1 MIPHIFQNKKPVIS
15 MEVFPPKPDAPV
27 DVINQTLSKLS
38 DMHPD
43 YISVTYGAGGSNT
56 KRNREVAR
64 RIVDDCGCP
73 ALGHLTCVGASPDT
87 IDNVLDGFIQAG
99 ITDVLALRGDV
110 PGGMSAAGTFTHF
123 RYASELV
130 AYIAKRGGFS
140 IAAACYPETHFESDT
155 AGEDMD
161 MLKRKVDCGVELLVS
176 QLFFDTEAY
185 LDFCTKARASGIEI
199 PITAGVMPVRDAS
212 QILRMTT
219 LCGASIPAAL
229 SKLIARYGNSQE
241 DFAEAGFE
249 YACGQIRTLLDNGVD
264 GVHLYT
270 MNRPALIRRIVDAV
284 L

>member
-1 MIPHIFQNKKPVIS
+1 MIPQLFQNKKPVIS
-15 MEVFPPKPDAPV
+15 MEVFPPKPDAPI
-27 DVINQTLSKLS
+27 DVIDKTLSKLS

-56 KRNREVAR
+56 KRNREVAK

-73 ALGHLTCVGASPDT
+73 ALGHLTCVGATPDM
-87 IDNVLDGFIQAG
+87 IDSVLDGFAQAG
-99 ITDVLALRGDV
+99 IQDVLALRGDV
-110 PGGMSAAGTFTHF
+110 PAGMPAAEAFTHF

-130 AYIAKRGGFS
+130 TYIAKRGGFS
-140 IAAACYPETHFESDT
+140 IAAACYPETHFESDK
-155 AGEDMD
+155 ASEDMD

-176 QLFFDTEAY
+176 QLFFDTEAF
-185 LDFCTKARASGIEI
+185 LDFCAQARANGIKV
-199 PITAGVMPVRDAS
+199 PITAGIMPVRDAS

-229 SKLIARYGNSQE
+229 SKLIARYGNTPD

-249 YACGQIRTLLDNGVD
+249 YACGQIRMLLDNDVD
-264 GVHLYT
+264 GIHLYT